1 MKYVDRIC
9 AGLIFLAGVAHIV
22 ATDILH
28 LPGSLDT
35 ALVWILV
42 AMLNLLRILNGYP
55 VRGLKVFCLGGNVA
69 VLVLEVVRWKMFA
82 GPSSLVL
89 IVLFVVEILFSIST
103 KA

>member
-9 AGLIFLAGVAHIV
+9 AWLIFLAGIAHIV

-35 ALVWILV
+35 SLLWILV
-42 AMLNLLRILNGYP
+42 AMLNLLRIQNGYT
-55 VRGLKVFCLGGNVA
+55 VRGLKVFCLGANVA

-82 GPSSLVL
+82 APESLVL
-89 IVLFVVEILFSIST
+89 IVLFILELLFSIST